1 MIGFSG
7 SRTLVGSGTT
17 IGERSVWNL
26 VDLIV
31 KMRLKR
37 YGGFLEAALSLPTC
51 APGSLYHELASS
63 AVLNSLWGFHP
74 VPVEIRS

>member
-1 MIGFSG
+1 MAAFPPPNWSMLNDRISG

-31 KMRLKR
+31 KMRLKH
-37 YGGFLEAALSLPTC
+37 YGGFLEAALSLPT
-51 APGSLYHELASS
+51 
-63 AVLNSLWGFHP
+63 
-74 VPVEIRS
+74 